1 MIKIVKEVNVIE
13 GSLYSR
19 IAEDGEIVCYD
30 CWVVAT
36 CSDTRADFGI
46 EDGEE
51 YIHNLT
57 FKGAFQDPD
66 YHYYHVD
73 RGAVRGAEKLAAR
86 VGDRG
91 YINTNF
97 WTKSE

>member
-1 MIKIVKEVNVIE
+1 MIKIIAEVDVIE
-13 GSLYSR
+13 GALYSKL
-19 IAEDGEIVCYD
+19 AEDGEIICYD

-36 CSDTRADFGI
+36 CSD
-46 EDGEE
+46 GEE
-51 YIHNLT
+51 YVHTLT

-73 RGAVRGAEKLAAR
+73 HGAVRGAEKLAAR
-86 VGDRG
+86 VVDRG

-97 WTKSE
+97 WNKSFWSK